1 MAEPT
6 QPSSNPGIDPLAAV
20 GAGVSALTG
29 IASTIAGIND
39 MKKRR
44 DYEFAMG
51 LLSNAQQKELN
62 EKLLNA
68 RTQNERLQIMSSAI
82 LQYTINAQASA
93 DKSNRVM
100 LIIAGVMGGVLII
113 GAIIYAVATK
123 RKK

>member
-1 MAEPT
+1 MAET
-6 QPSSNPGIDPLAAV
+6 TSTSNPGIDPLAAV
-20 GAGVSALTG
+20 STGVSALAG

-62 EKLLNA
+62 EKLLKAN
-68 RTQNERLQIMSSAI
+68 TQNERLQIMSSAI
-82 LQYTINAQASA
+82 LQYTIAAQNSA

-100 LIIAGVMGGVLII
+100 LIIAASVAGILII
-113 GAIIYAVATK
+113 GAIVYAVAVK